1 VKISRKL
8 AKRHIRRGSGLAIA
22 AVRGMA
28 FLLMIAACVVGLR
41 WISATGKAYVSNY
54 VDLGKSSSFQ
64 FADGQPSN
72 GIQPR
77 NRRLVYPYS
86 VIPGGVRS
94 GDELREIVRHDPV
107 VAEHYSGF
115 DFSHAHVVEVEHP
128 KLVYVSYRRGGQ
140 IHWSSKQA
148 TLRTGE
154 KLLTDGRITARTR
167 CGNQVSVLPKHD
179 TTPNEP
185 TMAEL
190 ERPDAVASGRE
201 QLFPESANALH
212 LDPLLPIAPPYAGFP
227 QPGPFIPLP
236 FGGSPGNPKPSCKV
250 TVTNDCK
257 KTPPPPPPVPE
268 PGSFVLVLS
277 GAAALYAR
285 VRMRRA

>member
-1 VKISRKL
+1 MKHLRRSRRH
-8 AKRHIRRGSGLAIA
+8 KRGGSGLAIA
-22 AVRGMA
+22 AVRGIA
-28 FLLMIAACVVGLR
+28 FLLMIVACVVGLR
-41 WISATGKAYVSNY
+41 WISAKGKAYVSNY

-64 FADGQPSN
+64 FADGQPSY

-77 NRRLVYPYS
+77 NRRMVYPYS

-94 GDELREIVRHDPV
+94 GDELREIAKHDSV

-115 DFSHAHVVEVEHP
+115 DYSRAHIVEVDRP
-128 KLVYVSYRRGGQ
+128 KMVYVSYRRGGQ

-148 TLRTGE
+148 TLRPGE
-154 KLLTDGRITARTR
+154 KLLTDGKITARTR

-185 TMAEL
+185 TMAEM
-190 ERPDAVASGRE
+190 EQPDAVGSGRQE
-201 QLFPESANALH
+201 LFPESANALH

-227 QPGPFIPLP
+227 QPGGFFPLP
-236 FGGSPGNPKPSCKV
+236 FGGSPGNPKPKCKV
-250 TVTNDCK
+250 TPTNDCK

-268 PGSFVLVLS
+268 PGSFVLMLS